1 MDKKKMLLGAIYLS
15 LAASI
20 WGAMFIAV
28 RVAVQVIPPI
38 PLVWMRYLTAIVV
51 LYILGRCTG
60 VSWKIR
66 RNDWKMLFLI
76 GLSGQTISIVT
87 QETGTWLT
95 TAQMGSIITAASPAF
110 MIIFAKLIL
119 RERFTIGR
127 AISVALATIGVLLIV
142 VDPEN
147 VQLDSYLGGISLIVA
162 ALTWALMS
170 VLLKKVPGYSPVVIT
185 FYGVVVA
192 LVLLLPSSIGWLMNA
207 DWNEILRPEI
217 SASVLYLGAVSTTGG
232 FVLWNKG
239 LLLMD
244 ASVGGLFLFLQPVV
258 GTYLGWLLLGETI
271 TSAFWIGSLLIVGGV
286 ALAIRGK

>member
-1 MDKKKMLLGAIYLS
+1 MDKKKLILGAIYLS

-20 WGAMFIAV
+20 WGGMFIAV

-51 LYILGRCTG
+51 LYLLGCFTG
-60 VSWKIR
+60 VSWKVSR
-66 RNDWKMLFLI
+66 RDWKMLFLI
-76 GLSGQTISIVT
+76 GLTGQTISIVT

-95 TAQMGSIITAASPAF
+95 SAQMGSIITAASPAF
-110 MIIFAKLIL
+110 MIIFARLL
-119 RERFTIGR
+119 LQERFTIGR
-127 AISVALATIGVLLIV
+127 AVSVALATIGVLLIV
-142 VDPEN
+142 VDPDN
-147 VQLDSYLGGISLIVA
+147 VQLESYWGGVSLVVA

-185 FYGVVVA
+185 FYGVITA
-192 LVLLLPSSIGWLMNA
+192 LVLLLPSSIGWLINA

-244 ASVGGLFLFLQPVV
+244 AAVGGLFLFFQPVV
-258 GTYLGWLLLGETI
+258 GTFLGWLLLGESI
-271 TSAFWIGSLLIVGGV
+271 TAAFWIGSLLIVGGV
-286 ALAIRGK
+286 VLAIRGK